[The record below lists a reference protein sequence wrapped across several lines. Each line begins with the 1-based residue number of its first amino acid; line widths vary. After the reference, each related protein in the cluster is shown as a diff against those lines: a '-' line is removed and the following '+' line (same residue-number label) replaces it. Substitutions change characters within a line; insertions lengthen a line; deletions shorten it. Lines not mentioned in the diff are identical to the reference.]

1 MDLLVSE
8 LFYSIQGETTRAGFP
23 SFFIRLAGC
32 NLNCAWCDTAY
43 ARTGGRR
50 MSVEGLI
57 EIVTKHPRAHHITV
71 TGGEPL
77 CQDGA
82 VELMRRLL
90 VSHDIQLETNGSLGL
105 GAVPKGV
112 RKIVDVK
119 TPFSGEAGSFRMEN
133 LSLLDERDEI
143 KFVIADRKDYA
154 FARAFVEKH
163 LAKAPPVVNFSPVR
177 GAMPPAE
184 LAGLILADGLAVR
197 LNIQLHTVL
206 WPAGEPKN

>member
-43 ARTGGRR
+43 ARSGGRR
-50 MSVEGLI
+50 MSVESVV
-57 EIVTKHPRAHHITV
+57 ETVTKHPGIHHITV

-82 VELMRRLL
+82 VELLRRL
-90 VSHDIQLETNGSLGL
+90 VVAHDVQLETNGSMGL

-112 RKIVDVK
+112 KKIVDVK
-119 TPFSGEAGSFRMEN
+119 TPSSGEEASFMMEN

-143 KFVIADRKDYA
+143 KFVIADRTDYT
-154 FARAFVEKH
+154 FARTFVEKH
-163 LAKAPPVVNFSPVR
+163 LAKAPQVVNFSPVR

-184 LAGLILADGLAVR
+184 LAGLILADRLGVR
-197 LNIQLHTVL
+197 LNIQLHTIL
-206 WPAGEPKN
+206 WPAGEPKK

>member
-8 LFYSIQGETTRAGFP
+8 LFRSIQGETTRAGFP

-32 NLNCAWCDTAY
+32 NLNCAWCDTAH

-50 MSVEGLI
+50 MSVGRILRA
-57 EIVTKHPRAHHITV
+57 VTKHPDVDHITV

-90 VSHDIQLETNGSLGL
+90 VSHDVQLETNGSIGL

-119 TPFSGEAGSFRMEN
+119 TPSSGEADSFRMEN

-143 KFVIADRKDYA
+143 KFVIADRTDYT
-154 FARAFVEKH
+154 FARTFVKKH
-163 LAKAPPVVNFSPVR
+163 LAKAPTVVNFSPVR

-184 LAGLILADGLAVR
+184 LAGLILTDGLGVR
-197 LNIQLHTVL
+197 LNIQLHTIL
-206 WPAGEPKN
+206 WPAGEPKK